1 MLYYTRM
8 TNNTTRKKRM
18 SNGMKRAMKRPWRIT
33 YRNRLGN
40 RTQRILKN
48 GDEKDNLLKKLDKHG
63 LRIYGINNL
72 TDNKYNITKELVCCQ
87 RSWHT

>member
-1 MLYYTRM
+1 
-8 TNNTTRKKRM
+8 M

-48 GDEKDNLLKKLDKHG
+48 GDEKDNLLKKLDNHG

-72 TDNKYNITKELVCCQ
+72 TDRQIQYYERVGLLPAKLAYLEKNIKE
-87 RSWHT
+87 

>member
-1 MLYYTRM
+1 M
-8 TNNTTRKKRM
+8 TNNKTSKKRM

-33 YRNRLGN
+33 YRNRHGN

-63 LRIYGINNL
+63 LRTYGINNL
-72 TDNKYNITKELVCCQ
+72 TDGQIQYYERVGLLPASLAHLERI
-87 RSWHT
+87 